1 MSANEKVLKGLLEA
15 IKAEGDG
22 YHFYTMAAA
31 STEDI
36 KGRETFRMLAQEEHE
51 HLKYLKAQYKSILE
65 NGTPDGDLKLPKQ
78 TVPAGLSP
86 IFSEAIRNRIKESHF
101 EMSSLSI
108 GMQLELSAMN
118 HYKTQMGLADDE
130 VVKKFYQELV
140 DWETGHYRMLS
151 QQQEYLKEDYWGASG
166 FSPF

>member
-1 MSANEKVLKGLLEA
+1 MSVNEKVLEGLLEA

-31 STEDI
+31 STEDE
-36 KGRETFRMLAQEEHE
+36 KGRETFRMLALEEHE

-65 NGTPDGDLKLPKQ
+65 SGNPDSNIKLPKQ
-78 TVPAGLSP
+78 KSYEGLSP
-86 IFSEAIRNRIKESHF
+86 IFSESIKKRIKKSHF

-108 GMQLELSAMN
+108 GMQLEMGAIK
-118 HYKTQMGLADDE
+118 HYTEQRDLADDE
-130 VVKKFYQELV
+130 VVKNFYQELV
-140 DWETGHYRMLS
+140 DWESEHYRLLS
-151 QQQEYLKEDYWGASG
+151 QQQDYLKEDYWAAGG